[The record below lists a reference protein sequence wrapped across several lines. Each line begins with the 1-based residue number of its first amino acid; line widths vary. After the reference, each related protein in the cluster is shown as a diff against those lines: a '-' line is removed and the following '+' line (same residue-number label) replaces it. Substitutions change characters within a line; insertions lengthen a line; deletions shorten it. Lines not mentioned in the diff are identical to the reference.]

1 MDKKSDIPLFEELG
15 GEIIRDPDY
24 RPGISLK
31 DTLKIVVA
39 FLDEMIILGVIV
51 YLLYRRFG

>member
-1 MDKKSDIPLFEELG
+1 MSEKSEIPLFEELG

-31 DTLKIVVA
+31 DTLKILIA
-39 FLDEMIILGVIV
+39 FLDEMIILGVIA